1 MKLKITIDNK
11 TYEVDVEAFEP
22 EPPRPQLPPS
32 YMIQP
37 GAARVPAAPA
47 PAAPAAGGEP
57 VDEAKVCRSP
67 INGIVVKVLAQP
79 GQQIQPGDTLLV
91 LEAMKM
97 ETNITAPIAGKV
109 AQVNVN
115 PGDSVQ
121 SGAVLVE
128 FE

>member
-1 MKLKITIDNK
+1 VKLKITIDNK

-109 AQVNVN
+109 AKVNVN

-121 SGAVLVE
+121 TGAVLVE

>member
-11 TYEVDVEAFEP
+11 TYEVDVEASEP

-47 PAAPAAGGEP
+47 PAAAAAAGGP
-57 VDEAKVCRSP
+57 VNEDKVCRSP
-67 INGIVVKVLAQP
+67 INGIVVKVLAQA
-79 GQQIQPGDTLLV
+79 GQQIQTGDTLLV

-109 AQVNVN
+109 ARVNVSA
-115 PGDSVQ
+115 GDSVQ